1 MPKGKNKQL
10 DLSDRL
16 FIEDRMRLRD
26 SSSEIARRLGVSPST
41 VSREV
46 ERNRVPHS
54 PAYQACRENLC
65 SKAAECAVAGLCGTG
80 CLAPCRKCRKG
91 PSTCN
96 GLCPDFAPRP
106 CPQLDRPPFRRD
118 TCHRRYGGG
127 CGHPTLFYDGR
138 AADELARR
146 RLSESRAG
154 LGVSAQQLADM
165 DRLVTPLVRKGQSPG
180 AIWATHAAELPV
192 GPRTYYR
199 YVDAGV
205 MTCANID
212 LPRKVR
218 FRPRKKG
225 PRPARP
231 VCGLEGR
238 LYSDFEALPDCDKF
252 LSWQMDCV
260 EGARGEAPALLTLT
274 FPRPCL
280 QLVMLLDSQDQEHV
294 GAALDGLEAA
304 LGGPAEFAGVFGTIL
319 TDRGHEFLDPERIE
333 ASPTG
338 ERRCRVF
345 YCDPLQS
352 TQKSFCER
360 NHAELR
366 RILPKGTPI
375 GGMTRADVALL
386 ASHLNSYKRPET
398 GWAAPL
404 ALGLGVFPTAIFDA
418 LGMGLVEPD
427 DVTMSPSLLAHVP
440 GMPSQPRA
448 SHNRNKKKGPRP

>member
-1 MPKGKNKQL
+1 MRDRVPGAVQEVQEGPL
-10 DLSDRL
+10 DLQRAVPG
-16 FIEDRMRLRD
+16 LR
-26 SSSEIARRLGVSPST
+26 AQALP
-41 VSREV
+41 
-46 ERNRVPHS
+46 
-54 PAYQACRENLC
+54 PA
-65 SKAAECAVAGLCGTG
+65 
-80 CLAPCRKCRKG
+80 
-91 PSTCN
+91 
-96 GLCPDFAPRP
+96 
-106 CPQLDRPPFRRD
+106 RPPA
-118 TCHRRYGGG
+118 
-127 CGHPTLFYDGR
+127 CGHPTIFYDGR
-138 AADELARR
+138 SADELARR

-165 DRLVTPLVRKGQSPG
+165 DSLVTPLVRKGQSPG

-231 VCGLEGR
+231 VYGLDGR
-238 LYSDFEALPDCDKF
+238 LYSDFEALPDRDKF

-274 FPRPCL
+274 FPRLCL

-304 LGGPAEFAGVFGTIL
+304 LGGPSGFAGVFGTIL

-333 ASPTG
+333 VSPTG

-404 ALGLGVFPTAIFDA
+404 ALGLEVFPAAVFDA
-418 LGMGLVEPD
+418 LGMELVEPD
-427 DVTMSPSLLAHVP
+427 DVTMTPSLLAHVP

-448 SHNRNKKKGPRP
+448 SYNRNSEPGGLRDNTIRRGPARRAHRCVQSVNVQAAGLFPHARKLPPGPSAAGSPGRQAALSG

>member
-16 FIEDRMRLRD
+16 FIEDRIKLRD
-26 SSSEIARRLGVSPST
+26 SFSEIARRLGVSPST

-65 SKAAECAVAGLCGTG
+65 SRAAECTVAGLCGTG

-96 GLCPDFAPRP
+96 ALCPDFAPRP
-106 CPQLDRPPFRRD
+106 CPQLDRPPFCCN
-118 TCHRRYGGG
+118 TCYRRYGGG

-165 DRLVTPLVRKGQSPG
+165 DSLVTPLVRKGQSPG

-231 VCGLEGR
+231 VYGLDGR
-238 LYSDFEALPDCDKF
+238 LYSDFEAPPDRDKF

-274 FPRPCL
+274 FPRLCL

-304 LGGPAEFAGVFGTIL
+304 LGGPSGFAGVFGTIL

-338 ERRCRVF
+338 ERRCRVS

-352 TQKSFCER
+352 TQKSVLRAQPRRASQDPAQGHPDRGDDEGGR
-360 NHAELR
+360 RAPGKPPELLQAPRDGMGGPVGAGPGGVPGGDLR
-366 RILPKGTPI
+366 RPGH
-375 GGMTRADVALL
+375 GARRAGRCDDD
-386 ASHLNSYKRPET
+386 
-398 GWAAPL
+398 PL
-404 ALGLGVFPTAIFDA
+404 AAR
-418 LGMGLVEPD
+418 
-427 DVTMSPSLLAHVP
+427 
-440 GMPSQPRA
+440 PRA
-448 SHNRNKKKGPRP
+448 RDAVAAAQG